1 MHLYFEERNTPPK
14 EQASRVLIAHGF
26 HKEVTIQ
33 DFPLRGNT
41 VYLHIRRRRWLDK
54 TTREVVQR
62 DWNLVAQGTRMT
74 AEFAAF
80 LKEINR
86 YSGLRLPYHRLF
98 LWGQWQKATATV
110 QGLPERFKDW
120 EEKKHA
126 KEWLVF
132 RENIG
137 PYLSIDETALSK
149 GELYT
154 IITNKKAKG
163 RKGAIV
169 AIFSGSKVEPII
181 EQLLKISAK
190 KRAKVIEIT
199 LDMANTM
206 KIIAKKCFPKAIQ
219 ITDRFHVQK
228 LALEALQDIRIK
240 HRWDAID
247 LENEQIKQARSK
259 NRTFSPKEFSNGDTR
274 KQLLARSRYLLY
286 KDPSNWT
293 ENQYSR
299 SKIIFDQYPDIKTA
313 FDLTQGLRN
322 IFNTAK
328 TIEVAYTKL
337 AHWYKDVESTGYRA
351 FNTIANTIT
360 LNYRS
365 ILNYFINRST
375 NASAESFNAKIKAFR
390 AQFRGVKNVEYFLY
404 RLTTI
409 FA

>member
-1 MHLYFEERNTPPK
+1 M
-14 EQASRVLIAHGF
+14 S
-26 HKEVTIQ
+26 
-33 DFPLRGNT
+33 D
-41 VYLHIRRRRWLDK
+41 
-54 TTREVVQR
+54 
-62 DWNLVAQGTRMT
+62 
-74 AEFAAF
+74 
-80 LKEINR
+80 
-86 YSGLRLPYHRLF
+86 
-98 LWGQWQKATATV
+98 
-110 QGLPERFKDW
+110 FKDW
-120 EEKKHA
+120 KQKKHA
-126 KEWLVF
+126 RQWLVF
-132 RENIG
+132 PENIG

-163 RKGAIV
+163 KKGAIV
-169 AIFSGSKVEPII
+169 AIFSGTKVEPII

-190 KRAKVIEIT
+190 KRSRVKEIT
-199 LDMANTM
+199 LDMANSM
-206 KIIAKKCFPKAIQ
+206 KTIAGKCFPKAIQ
-219 ITDRFHVQK
+219 VTDRFHVQK
-228 LALEALQDIRIK
+228 LALEALQDLRIK
-240 HRWDAID
+240 HRWDAMD
-247 LENEQIKQARSK
+247 LENEQVKQARAE

-293 ENQYSR
+293 ENQYDR
-299 SKIIFDQYPDIKTA
+299 SKILFDQYPDIKIA
-313 FDLTQGLRN
+313 FDLVQGLRN

-337 AHWYKDVESTGYRA
+337 AHWYKDVENTGFRA

-390 AQFRGVKNVEYFLY
+390 AQFRGVKNVEFFLY